1 MDDFLKGSLFR
12 ALSKSRRRS
21 SSGRLIAISTDALF
35 ADRQSHPTMRTKFYL
50 NRDFSEYGFENGID
64 NEINILGDLLDDQ
77 YVEYVD

>member
-1 MDDFLKGSLFR
+1 
-12 ALSKSRRRS
+12 
-21 SSGRLIAISTDALF
+21 
-35 ADRQSHPTMRTKFYL
+35 MRTKFYL